1 MQVKSKLG
9 SVASQKTYTFINL
22 RYPPANSYRIVI
34 RWHCGTTCTCHA
46 MAGTCHVVAVCL
58 FDIFTTMWQFHI
70 VIWQMLFII
79 HSFGNLRWSPAIQWF
94 LFESNIYCN
103 IFTIKAILIIIYF
116 LLCFTSACYPLA
128 IADTLLASVG
138 VSIWQF
144 IVIWQEVYMYTTCI

>member
-1 MQVKSKLG
+1 MQLKSPNISL
-9 SVASQKTYTFINL
+9 L
-22 RYPPANSYRIVI
+22 PAWCVLE
-34 RWHCGTTCTCHA
+34 
-46 MAGTCHVVAVCL
+46 V
-58 FDIFTTMWQFHI
+58 FFTIWQFHI

-94 LFESNIYCN
+94 LFESNIYYN

-144 IVIWQEVYMYTTCI
+144 IVIWQEVYMYTTCIWYLFLCYKAEWKRWLYLLFMLCVPTLL